1 MALAFEPRPR
11 AVAANPANLVFTV
24 PHRFFFLTGVGALTL
39 ASLWWAW
46 TLVARAWPE
55 LPPPSVAVPPTTL
68 HALLMIFGFAPLFMF
83 GFLFTAGPRW
93 LGVTPPGPATWL
105 PPGLLAAIAALALV
119 PLQVAGSWVG
129 GEFVRAAAGAYAV
142 GWLWLTF
149 RFFLLLHGSAATD
162 KVHAMLILVALAV
175 GGGCVA
181 AFALS
186 GAGAHGWLRTAGL
199 WGFLLPVFVTVCH
212 RMIPFF
218 TASAVPFVTAF
229 RPRWLLGAMAGA
241 PLLHGA
247 LELAGLAVWTWLV
260 DLPVGVLML
269 WLTMRW
275 GLAQSMTNHL
285 LAMLH
290 LGFLWYGIGLL
301 LAGVQSMLLLA
312 GGSASL
318 GYAPLH
324 ALTIGFA
331 SSLLM
336 AMVTRVTCGHSGRTL
351 DADAVTWRLFQLLQ
365 MVAVLRVGG
374 ELWPDPAVMAVVAL
388 LWVACFAPWCFKYA
402 PVYWRPRADGR
413 PG

>member
-1 MALAFEPRPR
+1 MALAVEPRPR
-11 AVAANPANLVFTV
+11 ALVVNGAGVVFAV
-24 PHRFFFLTGVGALTL
+24 PHRFFFLTGACALVL

-55 LPPPSVAVPPTTL
+55 LPPPPVAVPATTL

-93 LGVTPPGPATWL
+93 LAVAPPGPATWL
-105 PPGLLAAIAALALV
+105 PAGLLAAMAALALV

-129 GEFVRAAAGAYAV
+129 GEAVRVAAGAYAV
-142 GWLWLTF
+142 GWLWLSF
-149 RFFLLLHGSAATD
+149 RFFLLLRASAAKD
-162 KVHAMLILVALAV
+162 NVHATLILVALAV

-186 GAGAHGWLRTAGL
+186 GASAHGWLRTAGL

-218 TASAVPFVTAF
+218 TASVLPSVTAF
-229 RPRWLLGAMAGA
+229 RPWWLLGAMAGA
-241 PLLHGA
+241 PMLQGLLEA
-247 LELAGLAVWTWLV
+247 AGLYAWMWLV
-260 DLPVGVLML
+260 DLPVGVLAL
-269 WLTMRW
+269 WLTVRW
-275 GLAQSMTNHL
+275 GLVQSMTNRL

-290 LGFLWYGIGLL
+290 AGFLWYGIGFV
-301 LAGVQSMLLLA
+301 LAGAHSLSLLVGLP
-312 GGSASL
+312 GL
-318 GYAPLH
+318 GHAPLH
-324 ALTIGFA
+324 ALTIGFT

-336 AMVTRVTCGHSGRTL
+336 AMVTRVTCGHAGRTL
-351 DADAVTWRLFQLLQ
+351 AADAVTWRLFQLLQ
-365 MVAVLRVGG
+365 MVAVLRVGA
-374 ELWPDPAVMAVVAL
+374 EFWPNPAVLSVVAL
-388 LWVACFAPWCFKYA
+388 LWVACFVPWCFKYA